1 MAGGAGRLVVGA
13 RCALAN
19 TYFNLSCGNITIG
32 DNTIFSNNVMVIT
45 GRHLFKNGMRAS
57 LAPGLERKYIGGGPE
72 EVPDGGYDIEIGS
85 GVWIAAGAVISG
97 GVKIGNN
104 VIVAAQAVVTRDVPD
119 FAIVGGVPARIIG
132 DTRQSKESPISDTSV
147 GQ

>member
-1 MAGGAGRLVVGA
+1 
-13 RCALAN
+13 
-19 TYFNLSCGNITIG
+19 
-32 DNTIFSNNVMVIT
+32 MVIT
-45 GRHLFKNGMRAS
+45 GRHLFKDGMRAS

-72 EVPDGGYDIEIGS
+72 EVPDRGFDIEIGS
-85 GVWIAAGAVISG
+85 GVWIAAGAIISG

-132 DTRQSKESPISDTSV
+132 DTRKSKDSSTSDSSE
-147 GQ
+147 GA